1 MVLGEGPSE
10 VDNIQEE
17 PEIRYDR
24 TISGEDV
31 KVRGVFGFTFVF
43 TSKWESYYKVQTK
56 PNIYWRYNE
65 DMMNSKCC

>member
-10 VDNIQEE
+10 VDNIQEQ

-43 TSKWESYYKVQTK
+43 TSK
-56 PNIYWRYNE
+56 
-65 DMMNSKCC
+65 